1 MQVETELSDMFSY
14 SFLPIIIFIIV
25 LLGLI
30 IIFKLYKPHKA
41 KEKVVLKT
49 NTLSYN
55 DTLNIKKKYLL
66 QLDNLVKEVNDN
78 SINVRKAYQKLS
90 KLIRNYIFET
100 TGIKVQNYTLS
111 EIEKVNMPSLYE
123 LVKEFYNPEF
133 SISSSGNILE
143 SISKTRVVI
152 EKWK

>member
-41 KEKVVLKT
+41 KEKVVLKP
-49 NTLSYN
+49 NTLSHN

>member
-41 KEKVVLKT
+41 KEKVVLKP